1 MSLLDDA
8 AIEAALDDLPGWERN
23 GDQIVKTYTF
33 HDFRSA
39 MIFVDRLAEA
49 AEAAEHHPDIDIRW
63 NKVTLALSTHSA
75 GGLTERDTTLAHRIE
90 RLYGDHRPHPPGL
103 AGPS

>member
-1 MSLLDDA
+1 MDLLDGA
-8 AIEAALDDLPGWERN
+8 AIKAALDRLPGWERN

-33 HDFRSA
+33 DDFHSA
-39 MIFVDRLAEA
+39 MTFVDRVAEA

-63 NKVTLALSTHSA
+63 NKVTLWLSTHSA
-75 GGLTERDTTLAHRIE
+75 GGLTERDTALAHRVE
-90 RLYGDHRPHPPGL
+90 RLLGDHRHPPGL